1 MDWLNY
7 HHLLYFHTVV
17 REGSIVKAAERLSLT
32 PPTISG
38 QIRALEESIGSRLFE
53 RQRRRLV
60 LTEMGR
66 TVHRYADEIFGI
78 GRELIEVI
86 RARPGGRP
94 ARLVVGVADVMPKLI
109 VRRVLDPV
117 LHMPGGMR
125 LVCREDTSEALLGAL
140 AVHELDVVLT
150 DAPMP
155 PDVRVKA
162 YNHLLG
168 ESRVSL
174 FAIPALARSLAKRF
188 PASLD
193 GVPHLLPTPQTT
205 LRRSM
210 DQFFSA
216 HGIRPSVVA
225 EFDDSALLKVFG
237 EDGVGVFPAPTVL
250 ERDICDRYGV
260 KVVGRL
266 GDIRERFYAISVERR
281 LTHPAV
287 VAMTEQARAELFQEG
302 DRRG

>member
-7 HHLLYFHTVV
+7 HHLLYFHTVA
-17 REGSIVKAAERLSLT
+17 REGSIVKASALLSLT

-38 QIRALEESIGSRLFE
+38 QIKVLEGAVGAHLFE

-60 LTEMGR
+60 LTDMGR
-66 TVHRYADEIFGI
+66 TVYKYADEIFGI
-78 GRELIEVI
+78 GRELMDVI
-86 RARPGGRP
+86 RHRPAGRP
-94 ARLVVGVADVMPKLI
+94 VRLVVGVADVMPKLI
-109 VRRVLDPV
+109 VRRVLEPV

-125 LVCREDTSEALLGAL
+125 LVCREDTPQHLLAAL
-140 AVHELDVVLT
+140 ALHELDVVLT

-168 ESRVSL
+168 ESHVSL
-174 FAIPALARSLAKRF
+174 FALPALARSLARHF
-188 PASLD
+188 PKSLD
-193 GVPHLLPTPQTT
+193 GVPVLLPSAHTA
-205 LRRSM
+205 LRRSL
-210 DQFFSA
+210 DQFFAA
-216 HGIRPSVVA
+216 HAISPRIVA

-237 EDGVGVFPAPTVL
+237 EDGVGVFPAPSVL

-260 KVVGRL
+260 RVVGRL
-266 GDIRERFYAISVERR
+266 TDVKERFYAISVERR

-287 VAMTEQARAELFQEG
+287 VAMTVQARTSLFAE
-302 DRRG
+302 